1 MCMSGVQPSCEMY
14 FFLVTCCFSFIFFY
28 NSLSIKPLPSWA
40 CEMRLLPL
48 CFWKDSSFSHITK
61 SIRNIIIGVILSVFT
76 SRMSCKKKNTSKV
89 ESFNN
94 TSEISL
100 LDLPDLVLE
109 SILEK
114 VPPEGLCK
122 MASVCTSLRERC
134 MSDHL
139 WEKHMN
145 TKWGKI
151 IGPSAY
157 REWQWYI
164 ASRKGS
170 VFFNQSNQ
178 RGLMGYLTQLWPVAL
193 IRSSLSSISNKN
205 NFPPLDSTMSW
216 YFALESGKFWFP
228 AQVYNRENGHIGF
241 MLSCYDAEL
250 RYDQLTDT
258 FEARYP
264 PHGRRASPIET
275 GVTWDRLRA
284 PAIDTSP
291 HDLHISDCLDD
302 LQPGDHVEIQ
312 WRRNKDFP
320 YGWWYGVVGHLETCD
335 GNANYCRC
343 HDSDTAVL
351 VFDQYSFGSR
361 WRTTSI
367 DRKHHREEGSEADG
381 FYGGIRKLCTNEEI
395 STWKKMW
402 PSQELE

>member
-1 MCMSGVQPSCEMY
+1 MCMSGVQPPLEMY

-28 NSLSIKPLPSWA
+28 NSLAINKPLPSWA
-40 CEMRLLPL
+40 SEMRLLSL
-48 CFWKDSSFSHITK
+48 SSLSHI
-61 SIRNIIIGVILSVFT
+61 RNTILGVILPLFA
-76 SRMSCKKKNTSKV
+76 SRMSCRKKNTSVV
-89 ESFNN
+89 ENPS
-94 TSEISL
+94 SSQMSL

-114 VPPEGLCK
+114 LPPQGLCK

-139 WEKHMN
+139 WEKLMDN
-145 TKWGKI
+145 KWGRI
-151 IGPSAY
+151 VGPSAY

-170 VFFNQSNQ
+170 AFFNQRNPG
-178 RGLMGYLTQLWPVAL
+178 GLMGYLNQLWPVAL
-193 IRSSLSSISNKN
+193 IRSSFSNKN
-205 NFPPLDSTMSW
+205 NFPLLNSTMSF

-228 AQVYNRENGHIGF
+228 GQIYNRENGHIGF

-250 RYDQLTDT
+250 RYDQQTDT

-264 PHGRRASPIET
+264 PHGRRASPIES

-284 PAIDTSP
+284 PPVDTSP
-291 HDLHISDCLDD
+291 HDLHTSDCLNE
-302 LQPGDHVEIQ
+302 LKPGDQIEIQ
-312 WRRNKDFP
+312 WRRNKEFP

-343 HDSDTAVL
+343 HDNDTAVL
-351 VFDQYSFGSR
+351 EFNQYSVGSR
-361 WRTTSI
+361 WRKTSI
-367 DRKHHREEGSEADG
+367 DRKHHREEGNEADG
-381 FYGGIRKLCTNEEI
+381 FYAGIRKLCSNEEI
-395 STWKKMW
+395 STWKRMW